1 MSLNFIMSIPRW
13 NSSLKRENISLLKI
27 AKSMLRNSKKTL
39 NLNDLKKFV
48 RDIKRRTS
56 KSRDTSKM
64 IFLLSILNGIL
75 S

>member
-1 MSLNFIMSIPRW
+1 MSIPRW

>member
-1 MSLNFIMSIPRW
+1 MSIPRW
-13 NSSLKRENISLLKI
+13 NSSLKRENISLPKI

-39 NLNDLKKFV
+39 KLNDLKKFI

-64 IFLLSILNGIL
+64 ILPLSMPNGI
-75 S
+75 